1 MQINLQAKNL
11 ELTEKNKDYILK
23 KVTNL
28 GKLLK
33 KIEDRGGEVSISFE
47 VGRDTN
53 HHKAGEVFYAASEIN
68 IDGEKFYI
76 TENKDD
82 LNAAVDEVKEMLFNE
97 IRKNKDKKQTM
108 FTRGA
113 RKIKDMMKGISSYRP
128 WKK

>member
-113 RKIKDMMKGISSYRP
+113 RKIKDMMKGIGSYRP
-128 WKK
+128 WRK